1 MSRRTSRVEEASRE
15 VLAEVLAREVKDPR
29 VGFVTITG
37 VKVSPDLRQARVTV
51 SVLGEDDEVDR
62 SMAGLASAKGYLRSA
77 LGKHLRLKYLPEIEF
92 VLDHQSE
99 DALRLAG
106 LLREVADE
114 LEEAGDGDEGAD
126 R

>member
-37 VKVSPDLRQARVTV
+37 VKVSPDLRHARVFV
-51 SVLGEDDEVDR
+51 SVLGEDEEVAR
-62 SMAGLASAKGYLRSA
+62 SMAGLESARGYMRSE